1 MRRKNMKKTAA
12 LFLLSVGVNCMTA
25 QDIVPVHEFDIDIQK
40 VGSPIQS
47 TMYGIFFE
55 DINFGA
61 DGGLYAE
68 LIKNR
73 SFEFENPWGGWEPF
87 GDVSIAEKN
96 PCFNKNP
103 HYAHLTYTGQI
114 TGTGLENEGFKG
126 IGIKADENYDF
137 SLYART
143 ETNNPIK
150 LRIELVNRDNDIYET
165 QHLEIKGKDWKKYY
179 VILEESYNL
188 FRHRR
193 FGRMAEIWVTNWQP
207 CLFLRFALSCLTRPL
222 VLRAKIRR
230 IIQIT

>member
-114 TGTGLENEGFKG
+114 TRTGLENEGFKG
-126 IGIKADENYDF
+126 KNWSD
-137 SLYART
+137 
-143 ETNNPIK
+143 
-150 LRIELVNRDNDIYET
+150 IELGVNSTYSKGVVLVIEKAKKET
-165 QHLEIKGKDWKKYY
+165 
-179 VILEESYNL
+179 
-188 FRHRR
+188 
-193 FGRMAEIWVTNWQP
+193 
-207 CLFLRFALSCLTRPL
+207 
-222 VLRAKIRR
+222 VLIAMEYRAC
-230 IIQIT
+230 

>member
-96 PCFNKNP
+96 PCFNN
-103 HYAHLTYTGQI
+103 LG
-114 TGTGLENEGFKG
+114 GFRRNTSPQFQQKPPLRTPDLYRANHRNRSGERRLQRYRYKG
-126 IGIKADENYDF
+126 
-137 SLYART
+137 
-143 ETNNPIK
+143 
-150 LRIELVNRDNDIYET
+150 
-165 QHLEIKGKDWKKYY
+165 
-179 VILEESYNL
+179 
-188 FRHRR
+188 
-193 FGRMAEIWVTNWQP
+193 
-207 CLFLRFALSCLTRPL
+207 
-222 VLRAKIRR
+222 
-230 IIQIT
+230 

>member
-12 LFLLSVGVNCMTA
+12 LFLLSVGINCMTV
-25 QDIVPVHEFDIDIQK
+25 QDIVPVYEFDIDVQN
-40 VGSPIQS
+40 VGAPIQS

-96 PCFNKNP
+96 PCFDKNS
-103 HYAHLTYTGQI
+103 HYAHLTYAGQI

-126 IGIKADENYDF
+126 IGIKANENYDF

-165 QHLEIKGKDWKKYY
+165 QHLEIKGKDWKKYS
-179 VILEESYNL
+179 VILSPKATEAKSRLRITMETAGTLDLEHISL
-188 FRHRR
+188 FP
-193 FGRMAEIWVTNWQP
+193 EN
-207 CLFLRFALSCLTRPL
+207 SS
-222 VLRAKIRR
+222 
-230 IIQIT
+230 IIC

>member
-150 LRIELVNRDNDIYET
+150 LRID
-165 QHLEIKGKDWKKYY
+165 KD
-179 VILEESYNL
+179 
-188 FRHRR
+188 
-193 FGRMAEIWVTNWQP
+193 
-207 CLFLRFALSCLTRPL
+207 SCSLD
-222 VLRAKIRR
+222 
-230 IIQIT
+230 

>member
-1 MRRKNMKKTAA
+1 
-12 LFLLSVGVNCMTA
+12 
-25 QDIVPVHEFDIDIQK
+25 
-40 VGSPIQS
+40 
-47 TMYGIFFE
+47 MYGIFFE

-137 SLYART
+137 SLYAY
-143 ETNNPIK
+143 
-150 LRIELVNRDNDIYET
+150 RD
-165 QHLEIKGKDWKKYY
+165 Q
-179 VILEESYNL
+179 
-188 FRHRR
+188 
-193 FGRMAEIWVTNWQP
+193 
-207 CLFLRFALSCLTRPL
+207 
-222 VLRAKIRR
+222 
-230 IIQIT
+230 

>member
-96 PCFNKNP
+96 PVSTKTPLRTPDLYRANHRNRSGERRLQR
-103 HYAHLTYTGQI
+103 YRY
-114 TGTGLENEGFKG
+114 KG
-126 IGIKADENYDF
+126 
-137 SLYART
+137 
-143 ETNNPIK
+143 
-150 LRIELVNRDNDIYET
+150 
-165 QHLEIKGKDWKKYY
+165 
-179 VILEESYNL
+179 
-188 FRHRR
+188 
-193 FGRMAEIWVTNWQP
+193 
-207 CLFLRFALSCLTRPL
+207 
-222 VLRAKIRR
+222 
-230 IIQIT
+230 

>member
-96 PCFNKNP
+96 PCFNK
-103 HYAHLTYTGQI
+103 
-114 TGTGLENEGFKG
+114 
-126 IGIKADENYDF
+126 
-137 SLYART
+137 
-143 ETNNPIK
+143 
-150 LRIELVNRDNDIYET
+150 
-165 QHLEIKGKDWKKYY
+165 KDRKS
-179 VILEESYNL
+179 V
-188 FRHRR
+188 
-193 FGRMAEIWVTNWQP
+193 V
-207 CLFLRFALSCLTRPL
+207 
-222 VLRAKIRR
+222 
-230 IIQIT
+230 